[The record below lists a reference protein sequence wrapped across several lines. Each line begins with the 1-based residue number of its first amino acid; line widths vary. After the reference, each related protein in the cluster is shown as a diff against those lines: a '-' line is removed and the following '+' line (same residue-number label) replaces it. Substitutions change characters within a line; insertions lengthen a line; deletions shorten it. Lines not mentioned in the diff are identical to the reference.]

1 MKTKRVVLM
10 GGLGNQLFQYALA
23 LRLSRDKNSRTL
35 LDQNLGTLRLN
46 KEGQPELDGLLLSK
60 SIDIAELRHTPKLLK
75 RVVGLL
81 IRTRLNSKLPYGS
94 ILSILLGLLGK
105 IVLSIYFK
113 ENIKLF
119 VARDAGWNS
128 SVELNKKNFF
138 IGYFQTYRYS
148 DLDNELEQLKE
159 ILPRVLGNGY
169 SELVTKAQSEQPLVV
184 HVRLTDYR
192 VEEKFGIPSSEYYRK
207 AIEMQWMTNKYK
219 KIWLFS
225 DDLEAS
231 VDFIPED
238 FRKHVSNVSHE
249 ELDSVQTMNVMR
261 LGHGFVLGNSTFSWW
276 AAYLSQ
282 KVNPIV
288 TYPDPWFLAMPNP
301 KEMWPVSWVSIPR

>member
-1 MKTKRVVLM
+1 M

-23 LRLSRDKNSRTL
+23 LRLSKDKSSRIL

-46 KEGQPELDGLLLSK
+46 QEGQPELDGFLLSN
-60 SIDIAELRHTPKLLK
+60 SIDIAEVSLTPKLLK

-81 IRTRLNSKLPYGS
+81 IRTRLNSKSFYES
-94 ILSILLGLLGK
+94 MLSILLRLLGK
-105 IVLSIYFK
+105 IILSVYFK

-119 VARDAGWNS
+119 VAQDAGWNS
-128 SVELNKKNFF
+128 SVELNRKNLF

-148 DLDNELEQLKE
+148 DLDNELEELKK
-159 ILPRVLGNGY
+159 ILPRVLGKGY
-169 SELVTKAQSEQPLVV
+169 LELVTKAQREQPLVV

-192 VEEKFGIPSSEYYRK
+192 VEEKFGIPSLEYYRK
-207 AIEMQWMTNKYK
+207 AIEMQWETNKYK

-225 DDLEAS
+225 DDFEAS

-238 FRKHVSNVSHE
+238 FRKYVSNVTHE
-249 ELDSVQTMNVMR
+249 ELDSVQTMNAMR

-282 KVNPIV
+282 HVNPVII
-288 TYPDPWFLAMPNP
+288 YPDPWFLAMPNP